1 MNGSAEHTWMS
12 QRLDRVPMSSLQ
24 AHKAHDA
31 LAQAHVLVDL
41 LSAAASHTSDSVTIM
56 AGRARAVA
64 RRAGWFGSTRKRH
77 AARPYGA

>member
-31 LAQAHVLVDL
+31 LAQARVLVDL
-41 LSAAASHTSDSVTIM
+41 LSAAAAHTSGSVAIL
-56 AGRARAVA
+56 ARRARAFA
-64 RRAGWFGSTRKRH
+64 RRARWFGSTRKRH